1 MKKLLL
7 RIQDIRIDYS
17 DFSKFYADMLLLS
30 QKDNKNIDQLLID
43 VNNRVIYCYGLPTV
57 KTLLA

>member
-7 RIQDIRIDYS
+7 CIQDIQIDYS

-30 QKDNKNIDQLLID
+30 QKANKNIDQLLID
-43 VNNRVIYCYGLPTV
+43 VNNGVVYCYGPKKL
-57 KTLLA
+57 KER